1 MTLVTLCCYA
11 ISTFF
16 TDRYQFINTLIYQ
29 HTYLSG
35 WVKGSPYKS
44 TKFPYL
50 LYKVPGAMIHKRRLI
65 VSYEN
70 VIKHIQ
76 VNTASLIYIYKLIC
90 SCCASLWTILTR
102 SYLSH
107 ECTPVHTLY
116 IHDLHALFFFII
128 YSFIPSFG
136 V

>member
-1 MTLVTLCCYA
+1 M
-11 ISTFF
+11 STFF

-90 SCCASLWTILTR
+90 SCCASLWTILTEV
-102 SYLSH
+102 YLSH
-107 ECTPVHTLY
+107 ECTLVHTLY
-116 IHDLHALFFFII
+116 IHMV
-128 YSFIPSFG
+128 YKYIPSSYLMITMKFNFMACCLLHSL
-136 V
+136 